1 MKGPI
6 VLMVVPVH
14 QTKGPFMLMAIVAI
28 APMVVLWI
36 HLFYGFGVEDFKGAA
51 PKISGSPFCHS
62 NKGPDCADGCS
73 RPSDK
78 GSIQADG
85 HCCNST
91 NGRPV
96 DSFVFGFGVEDSKG
110 AAPKI
115 AGPPFRHSNKGPDC
129 ADGCSR
135 PSDKG
140 SIHADG
146 HCCNST
152 NGRPVDSF
160 GFGFGFGVEDSKG
173 AAPKIAGPPF
183 RHSNKGP
190 NCADGCSRPSKGE
203 APEITA
209 PDSNLTKS
217 LILSTM
223 IVLMV
228 WRVLPN
234 MPMQLW
240 TTTKVG
246 VY

>member
-96 DSFVFGFGVEDSKG
+96 DSF
-110 AAPKI
+110 
-115 AGPPFRHSNKGPDC
+115 
-129 ADGCSR
+129 
-135 PSDKG
+135 
-140 SIHADG
+140 
-146 HCCNST
+146 
-152 NGRPVDSF
+152 

-203 APEITA
+203 TPEITA